1 MGRKAIQLS
10 SEQIEF
16 VKNYVRKSSHGSK
29 MRLVEEFNRAFRIKY
44 SYMTLMKFVSKDRI
58 GVDENCDADEN
69 KNKIYYHKNS
79 KFVSK
84 DHIGVDKKCASEQKK
99 KNNKIYYQKN
109 SIKLISN
116 QQAYYKNFRRR
127 ILFEKNRKYQNLL
140 VLKSQNSLY
149 SKCYYEMNK
158 RRLCESAKLAYLRKR
173 PVRLFSAKI
182 SRNRMS
188 N

>member
-69 KNKIYYHKNS
+69 KNKIFYH
-79 KFVSK
+79 
-84 DHIGVDKKCASEQKK
+84 E
-99 KNNKIYYQKN
+99 
-109 SIKLISN
+109 
-116 QQAYYKNFRRR
+116 RR
-127 ILFEKNRKYQNLL
+127 
-140 VLKSQNSLY
+140 
-149 SKCYYEMNK
+149 
-158 RRLCESAKLAYLRKR
+158 
-173 PVRLFSAKI
+173 
-182 SRNRMS
+182 
-188 N
+188 